1 MQEDLIRTSV
11 DLGCVYAAAGSF
23 DGGSSE
29 LAFEGFFFFFTSG
42 RSLAHQGDQLDVFI
56 YLIA

>member
-11 DLGCVYAAAGSF
+11 DLGCVYAAGFSF
-23 DGGSSE
+23 DGGFSE
-29 LAFEGFFFFFTSG
+29 LAFEGFFFFTSG